1 MQTFQAFFA
10 ERTLAF
16 AALRHPHGPSRPGQD
31 LSRELIEHVL
41 AHAHDIVPRR
51 QALHYHDLPQT
62 SEDGPL
68 ILLSCPTPSALR
80 VRFWLG
86 AKLLLTQAVPAITDR
101 RGSWMCL
108 LGPRGVQGRRMFVRC
123 TLLRWDA
130 APFFELWVGEVN
142 SAEMTPPWMHFCAL
156 SALPL
161 ETPALGGTDLRV
173 DCVF

>member
-16 AALRHPHGPSRPGQD
+16 AALRHPHGPARPGQD

-62 SEDGPL
+62 SKDGPL
-68 ILLSCPTPSALR
+68 ILLSGPTPSVLR
-80 VRFWLG
+80 VRVWLG

-101 RGSWMCL
+101 RSSWMCL
-108 LGPRGVQGRRMFVRC
+108 LASAAFK
-123 TLLRWDA
+123 DA
-130 APFFELWVGEVN
+130 ACLCAARSCAGTPRRSSSFG
-142 SAEMTPPWMHFCAL
+142 SAKSTQP
-156 SALPL
+156 
-161 ETPALGGTDLRV
+161 R
-173 DCVF
+173 